1 VKEWVWLLKDVLIA
15 LHDEQLVEHG
25 GLVGIRDSG
34 MLDSALS
41 RPENKMAHE
50 DAELSELAAA
60 YAFGLAKNHP
70 FADGNKRSALIS
82 IEVFLLLN
90 GYELMASESDCVITI
105 SSLADG
111 HLDEEQLAVW
121 IRENSEPVLP

>member
-1 VKEWVWLLKDVLIA
+1 MKEWVWLRRDVLISA
-15 LHDEQLVEHG
+15 HDEQLVEHG
-25 GLVGIRDSG
+25 GLAGVRDSG

-41 RPENKMAHE
+41 RPENKAAYE

-60 YAFGLAKNHP
+60 YAFGLARNHP
-70 FADGNKRSALIS
+70 FADGNKRSALIA

-90 GYELMASESDCVITI
+90 SYELIASESDCVITI
-105 SSLADG
+105 LSLADG

-121 IRENSEPVLP
+121 IRENSESVLP

>member
-1 VKEWVWLLKDVLIA
+1 
-15 LHDEQLVEHG
+15 
-25 GLVGIRDSG
+25 

-41 RPENKMAHE
+41 RPENKMACE

-60 YAFGLAKNHP
+60 YAFGLAKNHS